1 MNKDLSKT
9 EGGVRV
15 IKNLAIKGGG
25 VKGVAYVGAIKELHK
40 AGLFTNIQR
49 FSGSSAGAL
58 LACMICAGY
67 NVDEIEELM
76 RSIQFK
82 KFKKGWNPLRIFTGY
97 GLYSGKY
104 ILDFVRKFLRQSP
117 FNKTNPPPLHLTS
130 KSTFMDMK
138 NAGCKELYVF
148 ACNTNMH
155 DVTEFSA
162 DKTPHVMVAE
172 AIRASM
178 SIPYFFKAW
187 KFTDNRPN
195 DHIYIDGGV
204 VYNYPL
210 TFFDHDRF
218 NKMEHENLESAG
230 LYLFTP
236 KRVNKT
242 PLRFFQVFF
251 FTKHLFESLL
261 ETQDYVVIQDKEQL
275 QRSIMIDD
283 LKIPA
288 TDFNITHDQMS
299 NLIESGSRA
308 AKKYIHDN
316 NLVAQDIKL

>member
-1 MNKDLSKT
+1 MNKDLSIK

-25 VKGVAYVGAIKELHK
+25 VKGVAYVGALRELHK
-40 AGLFTNIQR
+40 ANLFNYIQR
-49 FSGSSAGAL
+49 FSGTSAGAL
-58 LACMICAGY
+58 LAGMICAGY
-67 NVDEIEELM
+67 NVDEIEKLM
-76 RSIQFK
+76 MGIQFE
-82 KFKKGWNPLRIFTGY
+82 KFKKGWNPFRIFTGY

-104 ILDFVRKFLRQSP
+104 ILDFVHKFLNDSP
-117 FNKTNPPPLHLTS
+117 LNKINPHPLHLTA
-130 KSTFMDMK
+130 KTTFMDMK
-138 NAGCKELYVF
+138 KAGCKELYVF

-162 DKTPHVMVAE
+162 DKTPHVVVAE

-187 KFTDNRPN
+187 KFSDNNPN

-218 NKMEHENLESAG
+218 NEMEHENFESIG
-230 LYLFTP
+230 LYLYTP
-236 KRVNKT
+236 KRVNKM

-261 ETQDYVVIQDKEQL
+261 ETQDYVILQDKEQL

-288 TDFNITHDQMS
+288 TDFNITPHQLNS
-299 NLIESGSRA
+299 LIESGSQA
-308 AKKYIHDN
+308 AKKYIHHN
-316 NLVAQDIKL
+316 NLLPSDIK